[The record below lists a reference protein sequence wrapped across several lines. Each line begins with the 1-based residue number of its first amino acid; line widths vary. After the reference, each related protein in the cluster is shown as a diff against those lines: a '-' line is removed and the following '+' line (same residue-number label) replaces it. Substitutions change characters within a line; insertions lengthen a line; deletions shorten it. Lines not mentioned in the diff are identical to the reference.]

1 LFDETTIREFAAL
14 HEQDQPVPHQ
24 DEIMRIYEYWLQR
37 ERWIDARRDD
47 FILSYQWVKSN
58 VRYRDWNPIIPIA
71 KILGADK
78 PHQRGT
84 VFYGY

>member
-1 LFDETTIREFAAL
+1 MELAER
-14 HEQDQPVPHQ
+14 HKQRQPVPRWA
-24 DEIMRIYEYWLQR
+24 EIMRIYEHWMDR
-37 ERWIDARRDD
+37 ERWIDARRND

-58 VRYRDWNPIIPIA
+58 VRYRSWNPVLPIA
-71 KILGADK
+71 RIRGADK